1 MEVTTSVSV
10 IIVLFAISTLRKLE
24 ASLVPIKHTWTYELK
39 SVEAHSDNPDLWS
52 FNEFK
57 VERISRGVYAASI
70 SFTVN
75 FDIVEGDDTEIE
87 FLSYRSENGVK
98 EYKPIPFKVQRQHL
112 FKYFDN
118 LYKLIM
124 GTLKECSNMPVFE
137 DKFEPPFEKKTYV
150 LDKCQ
155 FDQSEFPQHI
165 QDGFYKVI
173 VNGYGAATWNMVFI
187 VEIISEL

>member
-1 MEVTTSVSV
+1 
-10 IIVLFAISTLRKLE
+10 
-24 ASLVPIKHTWTYELK
+24 
-39 SVEAHSDNPDLWS
+39 
-52 FNEFK
+52 
-57 VERISRGVYAASI
+57 
-70 SFTVN
+70 
-75 FDIVEGDDTEIE
+75 
-87 FLSYRSENGVK
+87 
-98 EYKPIPFKVQRQHL
+98 
-112 FKYFDN
+112 
-118 LYKLIM
+118 
-124 GTLKECSNMPVFE
+124 MPVFE